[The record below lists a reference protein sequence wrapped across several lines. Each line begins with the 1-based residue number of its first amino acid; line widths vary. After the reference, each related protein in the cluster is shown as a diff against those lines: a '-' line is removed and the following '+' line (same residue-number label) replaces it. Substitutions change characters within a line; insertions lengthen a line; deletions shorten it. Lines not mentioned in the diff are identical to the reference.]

1 MIGGV
6 WREVVEFVA
15 WGVAVA
21 WCVRTTDAI
30 QNLPTLPDLSS
41 LEWNIAP
48 SGAPGLIVVVTAR
61 DEAQNIAATL
71 DTLLAQEY
79 PFLRIVAVDDRSIDA
94 TGTILDEYAARHPN
108 RLTAIHITTLE
119 EGWLGKTFAM
129 QVAMQSS
136 DSEYLLF
143 TDADVLFSPSIL
155 RRALAYAEHAQAA
168 HLVVMPTVLVR
179 SRGEGIVLGF
189 LQILGFWASRL
200 WRVADP
206 DAKNDVIGIG
216 SFNLLRRDALQQI
229 GGLEPQRLTV
239 LEDVTLGRRIKAAG
253 LPQRIAFAPE
263 LVLVHWAKG
272 IRGLI
277 RAMTKNLFS
286 SVNFQPVLLL
296 AICLWIVV
304 FFLGPIACL
313 AWWVTILPSLLVFC
327 CIAAMYRQLGAVS
340 RIDTRYGWLY
350 PLGAVIFIYSFL
362 WSMIAAWWHRGV
374 IWRGTLYPLRDLRRF
389 NSPFQWRRKGS

>member
-1 MIGGV
+1 MIHGV
-6 WREVVEFVA
+6 WRWVVELAA
-15 WGVAVA
+15 WGVAVS
-21 WCVRTTDAI
+21 WCVRTTGAL
-30 QNLPTLPDLSS
+30 QNMPSLPDLTSP
-41 LEWNIAP
+41 EWNITPP
-48 SGAPGLIVVVTAR
+48 SSPGLIVVVTAR
-61 DEAQNIAATL
+61 DEAENIAATL

-79 PFLRIVAVDDRSIDA
+79 PYLRILAVDDRSVDA
-94 TGTILDEYAARHPN
+94 TGTIVDEYAARRPD
-108 RLTAIHITTLE
+108 RLTAIHITELE
-119 EGWLGKTFAM
+119 AGWLGKTFAM
-129 QVAMQSS
+129 QVATQSS

-155 RRALAYAEHAQAA
+155 RRALAYAEHSQAA
-168 HLVVMPTVLVR
+168 HLVVMPTVQVR

-189 LQILGFWASRL
+189 LQILGFWASRP

-206 DAKNDVIGIG
+206 EAKNDVIGIG

-263 LVLVHWAKG
+263 LILVHWAKG
-272 IRGLI
+272 VRGLI

-286 SVNFQPVLLL
+286 AVNFQPVLLL
-296 AICLWIVV
+296 GLCLWIVV
-304 FFLGPIACL
+304 FCLGPIAAL

-327 CIAAMYRQLGAVS
+327 CIASIYRQLGARS

-350 PLGAVIFIYSFL
+350 PLGAVIFIYSML
-362 WSMIAAWWHRGV
+362 WSMVVAWWHRGV
-374 IWRGTLYPLRDLRRF
+374 IWRGTLYPLRDLRKY
-389 NSPFQWRRKGS
+389 NSPFQWRSKRS

>member
-1 MIGGV
+1 MITGV
-6 WREVVEFVA
+6 WREVVEVVA
-15 WGVAVA
+15 WGVAIA

-30 QNLPTLPDLSS
+30 QNMPALPDLSS
-41 LEWNIAP
+41 LEWDIAP
-48 SGAPGLIVVVTAR
+48 SGGPGLIVVVTAR
-61 DEAQNIAATL
+61 DEAENIAATL

-94 TGTILDEYAARHPN
+94 TGTILDEYTARHPN
-108 RLTAIHITTLE
+108 RLTAIHITALE

-155 RRALAYAEHAQAA
+155 RRALAYAEQSQAA

-189 LQILGFWASRL
+189 LQILGFWASRP

-263 LVLVHWAKG
+263 LVLVHWARG

-286 SVNFQPVLLL
+286 AVNFQPVLLL
-296 AICLWIVV
+296 ALCLWIVI
-304 FFLGPIACL
+304 FCLGPVAWL
-313 AWWVTILPSLLVFC
+313 AWWVTTLPSLLVFC
-327 CIAAMYRQLGAVS
+327 CITAMYRLLGARS

-350 PLGAVIFIYSFL
+350 PLGAVLFIYSML
-362 WSMIAAWWHRGV
+362 WSMIAAWWNRGV
-374 IWRGTLYPLRDLRRF
+374 IWRGTLYPLRDLRKF
-389 NSPFQWRRKGS
+389 NSPFQWKK

>member
-1 MIGGV
+1 MIRGV
-6 WREVVEFVA
+6 WREVVELAAWVVA
-15 WGVAVA
+15 IA
-21 WCVRTTDAI
+21 WCVRTTDAV
-30 QNLPTLPDLSS
+30 QNLPSLPDLTSS
-41 LEWNIAP
+41 EWNITP

-61 DEAQNIAATL
+61 DEAENIAATL

-94 TGTILDEYAARHPN
+94 TGAIMDDYAARRPD
-108 RLTAIHITTLE
+108 RLTALHITALE

-129 QVAMQSS
+129 HVAMQSS

-155 RRALAYAEHAQAA
+155 RRALAYAEQSQAA
-168 HLVVMPTVLVR
+168 HLVVMPTVQVR
-179 SRGEGIVLGF
+179 SHGEGIVLGF
-189 LQILGFWASRL
+189 IQILGFWASRL
-200 WRVADP
+200 WRVADA

-216 SFNLLRRDALQQI
+216 AFNLLRRDALQEI

-277 RAMTKNLFS
+277 RVMTKNLFS
-286 SVNFQPVLLL
+286 AVNFQPVLLL
-296 AICLWIVV
+296 GACLWIIV
-304 FFLGPIACL
+304 FCLAPIAGL
-313 AWWVTILPSLLVFC
+313 AWWVTILPSFLVFS
-327 CIAAMYRQLGAVS
+327 CIAAIYRRLGAFS
-340 RIDTRYGWLY
+340 RINARYGWLY
-350 PLGAVIFIYSFL
+350 PLGAVIFIYGML
-362 WSMIAAWWHRGV
+362 WSMVVTWWHRGV

-389 NSPFQWRRKGS
+389 NSPFQWRRRSS

>member
-1 MIGGV
+1 MITGV

-15 WGVAVA
+15 WGVAIA

-30 QNLPTLPDLSS
+30 QNMPTLPDLSS

-61 DEAQNIAATL
+61 DEAENIATTV
-71 DTLLAQEY
+71 DTLLAQDY

-129 QVAMQSS
+129 HVATQSS
-136 DSEYLLF
+136 YSEYLLF

-155 RRALAYAEHAQAA
+155 RRALAYAEQSQAA

-189 LQILGFWASRL
+189 LQILGFWASRP

-286 SVNFQPVLLL
+286 AVNFQPVLLL
-296 AICLWIVV
+296 AICLWIVI
-304 FFLGPIACL
+304 FCLGPIAWL
-313 AWWVTILPSLLVFC
+313 VWWVTILPSLLVFC
-327 CIAAMYRQLGAVS
+327 CITAMYRLLGARS

-350 PLGAVIFIYSFL
+350 PLGAVIFIYSML

-374 IWRGTLYPLRDLRRF
+374 IWRGTLYPLRDLRKF
-389 NSPFQWRRKGS
+389 NSPFQWKK